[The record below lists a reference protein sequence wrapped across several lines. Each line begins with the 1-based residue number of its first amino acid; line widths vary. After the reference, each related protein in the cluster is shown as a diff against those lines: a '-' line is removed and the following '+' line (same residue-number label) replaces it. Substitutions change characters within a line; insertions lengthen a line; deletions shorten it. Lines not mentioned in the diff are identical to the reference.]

1 MIFAHFMTE
10 VNEANVFVAACEET
24 REALL
29 VDAACF
35 DLRIKAFLEAQ
46 RLELKAVFITH
57 DHYDHVGGLGDLV
70 KEYNPVVYAARRN
83 VGDAHAQVVGQ
94 DDMIRVGRIEGKVID
109 LAGHTPTSIG
119 LVLPSM
125 VFSGDALFAG
135 SIGGTTNEQDRD
147 REIGLIRKHIFSLP
161 DEYQVHTGHGPS
173 TTVRI
178 EKTYNPFFV

>member
-1 MIFAHFMTE
+1 MIFAHFMTD
-10 VNEANVFVAACEET
+10 VNEANVFVVACEET

-35 DLRIKAFLEAQ
+35 DPRIRAFLQAQ

-57 DHYDHVGGLGDLV
+57 DHYDHINGLREFF
-70 KEYNPVVYAARRN
+70 KEYHPVVYAARERL
-83 VGDAHAQVVGQ
+83 GDVHARVVSQ
-94 DDMIRVGRIEGKVID
+94 DDTIRIGRVEGKVID

-119 LVLPSM
+119 LVLPGM

-147 REIGLIRKHIFSLP
+147 REMGLIQKHIFTLP
-161 DEYQVHTGHGPS
+161 DDYQVHTGHGPS
-173 TTVRI
+173 TTVWI